1 MLECAAG
8 PGCSSLAYGF
18 SEEIGPYR
26 IYPNASSLYLNP
38 YAWNL
43 GNNNKTSS
51 FQSFLLLLLLLH
63 FFHFRLH
70 HLIQLQLH
78 LSLDS
83 LSWVLAGFCAWEL
96 VLQLMMNVVGVAAN
110 VIFLESP
117 TGVGFSYSNIS
128 SENESAGDAR
138 TGRYLSIY
146 ISILSLNPSFL
157 LQTQTCCIK
166 LLLLPPSLFYNW
178 TC

>member
-1 MLECAAG
+1 VLECAAG
-8 PGCSSLAYGF
+8 PGCSSLAFGF
-18 SEEIGPYR
+18 SEEIGPYK

-38 YAWNL
+38 YPWNL
-43 GNNNKTSS
+43 
-51 FQSFLLLLLLLH
+51 
-63 FFHFRLH
+63 
-70 HLIQLQLH
+70 
-78 LSLDS
+78 
-83 LSWVLAGFCAWEL
+83 
-96 VLQLMMNVVGVAAN
+96 AAN

-128 SENESAGDAR
+128 SENESSGDAR

-146 ISILSLNPSFL
+146 MSIVSLNPSFL
-157 LQTQTCCIK
+157 LQTQTCCINL